1 MRSLV
6 LLMIVV
12 VARPSLANADS
23 RCITLEGST
32 LINRC
37 QSCTEVTAH
46 ELRPPA
52 EQAAGLFTGVS
63 RTTRLEAG
71 TQEKLPVGGGW
82 ILSDLKDC
90 R

>member
-1 MRSLV
+1 MRTLI
-6 LLMIVV
+6 LLMVV
-12 VARPSLANADS
+12 VAAPSFANADS
-23 RCITLEGST
+23 RCVTLEGSA

-37 QSCTEVTAH
+37 RSCTEVTVH

-52 EQAAGLFTGVS
+52 DQAAGLFTGVS

-71 TQEKLPVGGGW
+71 ARVTLPVGGGW

-90 R
+90 P